1 MNNEQAIMEQLDHLG
16 KEIAVLTDSAKSLRE
31 LRDDLSPRVNETV
44 QALITQLAELEADFQ
59 AEDLVS
65 LIKNMLRSVRNLTW
79 SLDQLKN
86 LIDFM
91 RTVEPLLK
99 SAVPQTIFYLDQL
112 ERGGVFQVFSH
123 MMGVLEKIADT
134 YTPEDIEQISD
145 GLVNLVGVAKKLT
158 APEALNLLD
167 KMAEV
172 PARVDLSQAKEVGP
186 FGMIFALGN
195 PEVKQGMGVML
206 ELTKGLALLK
216 NGSPAPAGEI
226 SPTQDTD
233 EPTPETEDK

>member
-1 MNNEQAIMEQLDHLG
+1 MNNDQAIQEQLDHLG
-16 KEIAVLTDSAKSLRE
+16 KEIAVLTDSARSLRE

-44 QALITQLAELEADFQ
+44 QALIAQLAELEADFQ
-59 AEDLVS
+59 TEDLVS
-65 LIKNMLRSVRNLTW
+65 LLKNMIRSVRNLNW

-99 SAVPQTIFYLDQL
+99 SAVPQAILHLDQL
-112 ERGGVFQVFSH
+112 ERRGVFQVLSH
-123 MMGVLEKIADT
+123 MLVVLEKISEN

-145 GLVNLVGVAKKLT
+145 GLVNLVGVAKALT
-158 APEALNLLD
+158 APEALNLLE
-167 KMAEV
+167 KMAEI

-186 FGMIFALGN
+186 FSMIFALGN

-216 NGSPAPAGEI
+216 DGSPVQPA
-226 SPTQDTD
+226 
-233 EPTPETEDK
+233 ET